1 MANFKVVVTESALW
15 SLQDAE
21 SFKSSLVGRDV
32 AAKWADGL
40 LLSTEEVLS
49 EDPERYRYCAQ
60 LSDRA
65 VAIRERFDPDS
76 GFRCL
81 YDLDMERR
89 EVYLL
94 LFISE
99 RQDFEKM
106 LNRYHVVRTVI

>member
-1 MANFKVVVTESALW
+1 MGNFKVVVAESAVW

-21 SFKSSLVGRDV
+21 SFKSPLIGRE
-32 AAKWADGL
+32 AAAEWADGL
-40 LLSTEEVLS
+40 LLSSIEVLS

-60 LSDRA
+60 LSELG
-65 VAIRERFDPDS
+65 VAIRERFDPES

-81 YDLDMERR
+81 YDLDMDRK
-89 EVYLL
+89 EVHIL

-106 LNRYHVVRTVI
+106 LNRYHVVRSVM